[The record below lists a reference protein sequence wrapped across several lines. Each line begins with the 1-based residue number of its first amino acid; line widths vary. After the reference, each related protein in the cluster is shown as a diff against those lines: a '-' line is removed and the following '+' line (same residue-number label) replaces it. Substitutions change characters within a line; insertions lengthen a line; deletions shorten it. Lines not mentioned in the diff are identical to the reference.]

1 MQEGFIIAIDWKNRK
16 NVPNLPVEEILDKV
30 ADTIIEMSIEN
41 GKMARTLHEVILRIV
56 DKDVLVPADIIYLR
70 NAIIGNL
77 GSHNACPVAK
87 EEHQDRRTHPH
98 GHDR

>member
-1 MQEGFIIAIDWKNRK
+1 MQEGFRIAINWKSRK

-41 GKMARTLHEVILRIV
+41 GKMARTLHEVILKIV
-56 DKDVLVPADIIYLR
+56 DKDVLVPEDITYLR
-70 NAIIGNL
+70 NVIIGNL

-87 EEHQDRRTHPH
+87 EEHQD
-98 GHDR
+98 